1 MDSIIRLM
9 ESEDDIMSFLSFCQ
23 EIATPTNISITSNE
37 QVPDEFREPFDAL
50 VSQMKNKMNRLDRI
64 EVVFVQNKFNN
75 MNKVDDIMQNEYSGE
90 VDDNLAAALSRALY
104 NADFNNLVSEEQ
116 SIIKILTVYL
126 MILKH
131 FNYND

>member
-1 MDSIIRLM
+1 
-9 ESEDDIMSFLSFCQ
+9 MSFLSFCQ
-23 EIATPTNISITSNE
+23 EIATPTNISITTSNE
-37 QVPDEFREPFDAL
+37 QIPDTFRESFDAL

-64 EVVFVQNKFNN
+64 EVVFVQNKFSN
-75 MNKVDDIMQNEYSGE
+75 MSKVDDIMQNEYSGE

-116 SIIKILTVYL
+116 SIIKVLTVYL

>member
-1 MDSIIRLM
+1 
-9 ESEDDIMSFLSFCQ
+9 MSFLSFCQ
-23 EIATPTNISITSNE
+23 EIATPTNISITTSNE
-37 QVPDEFREPFDAL
+37 QIPDTFRESFDAL

-75 MNKVDDIMQNEYSGE
+75 MSKVDDIMQNEYSGE

-116 SIIKILTVYL
+116 SIIKVLTVYL

>member
-1 MDSIIRLM
+1 MNFM
-9 ESEDDIMSFLSFCQ
+9 TFCQ

-37 QVPDEFREPFDAL
+37 RIPDAFRESFDAL

-64 EVVFVQNKFNN
+64 EVIFIQNKFTN
-75 MNKVDDIMQNEYSGE
+75 MEKIYDILDAEYQGE
-90 VDDNLAAALSRALY
+90 VNDDLAAALSRALY

-116 SIIKILTVYL
+116 CIIKVLTVYL

>member
-1 MDSIIRLM
+1 
-9 ESEDDIMSFLSFCQ
+9 MSFFSFCQ
-23 EIATPTNISITSNE
+23 DIATPTKISVTSNE
-37 QVPDEFREPFDAL
+37 QVPEEFRGSFNVL

-64 EVVFVQNKFNN
+64 EVVFVQNKFEN
-75 MNKVDDIMQNEYSGE
+75 MYKVDMIMQTKYGGE
-90 VDDNLAAALSRALY
+90 VCDDLAAALSRALY

-116 SIIKILTVYL
+116 SIIKVLTVYL